1 VRSDSKFFILAS
13 SLSSLFLVGCL
24 SGNGSG
30 GSALQSLQDGEAY
43 SKFDV
48 NQFAIN
54 KLVCDPMGGEVGTQD
69 LVEGLHAKLWHL
81 TADQPHYNKVQDYFD
96 YGHPSN
102 QDIFF
107 SEVNVPTRIFSEGFP
122 TLVGDTI
129 KTDDGQNLVEYF
141 AMEFDGG
148 LRLGPDDPEGEYE
161 LALLSDDGAL
171 MLLAP
176 ADGDTYEVVVNNDG
190 DHPTRMACGQKVTFT
205 NDSQFKVKFKYYQ
218 GPRYHISV
226 IPLWRKVTAETTP
239 DPQCGKQGNSM
250 YFDYNNQSAPK
261 QAYLDLL
268 ARGWKP
274 LKKENYLIPRNIGF
288 NPCVESPQ
296 AVISNFTV
304 TPLTGGV
311 KVTWTTDV
319 PTTAQVRYFV
329 TADSSAEQLTTSDN
343 ILRTQHE
350 IFIYNLTGDTSYT
363 FQGVSITDNYGKS
376 FSEEVVQQV
385 Y

>member
-1 VRSDSKFFILAS
+1 M
-13 SLSSLFLVGCL
+13 
-24 SGNGSG
+24 
-30 GSALQSLQDGEAY
+30 QSLQDGEAY

-161 LALLSDDGAL
+161 LAEKHFADAVRFGPDNAKVRNSFGLLQ
-171 MLLAP
+171 
-176 ADGDTYEVVVNNDG
+176 Y
-190 DHPTRMACGQKVTFT
+190 
-205 NDSQFKVKFKYYQ
+205 KFRS
-218 GPRYHISV
+218 GS
-226 IPLWRKVTAETTP
+226 
-239 DPQCGKQGNSM
+239 
-250 YFDYNNQSAPK
+250 
-261 QAYLDLL
+261 
-268 ARGWKP
+268 
-274 LKKENYLIPRNIGF
+274 F
-288 NPCVESPQ
+288 NE
-296 AVISNFTV
+296 
-304 TPLTGGV
+304 
-311 KVTWTTDV
+311 
-319 PTTAQVRYFV
+319 
-329 TADSSAEQLTTSDN
+329 
-343 ILRTQHE
+343 
-350 IFIYNLTGDTSYT
+350 
-363 FQGVSITDNYGKS
+363 
-376 FSEEVVQQV
+376 
-385 Y
+385 